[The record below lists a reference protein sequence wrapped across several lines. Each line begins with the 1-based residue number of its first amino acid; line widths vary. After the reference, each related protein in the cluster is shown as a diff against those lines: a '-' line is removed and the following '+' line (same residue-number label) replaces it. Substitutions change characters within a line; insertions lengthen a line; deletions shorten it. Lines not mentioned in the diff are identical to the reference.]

1 MGFLLWRSGAG
12 RNCAL
17 VATVCAPVLDCAL
30 DVLPDRFAPRPKI
43 RFIVSFTKQALMALK
58 RIAIVIGIAVAFTLG
73 LLGAIYLSLRSSET
87 RVPDI
92 VGKDRAA
99 AESTISSAGLNFR
112 VRATRPTSEAK
123 PDTVLIQLPHAGE
136 IVKVGQTVAVDISR
150 PTKEGETS
158 STSSNTNTDSKN
170 KQDNSNSTSA
180 NGNANDN
187 KSKRKPAN
195 KNANDNLNSNS
206 NRATNQNRNAN
217 RARNLNAN
225 ANPTG
230 TPTHSNQNAIPPPRG
245 NVNRSNTNTNSNRRA
260 PVTAPT
266 P

>member
-1 MGFLLWRSGAG
+1 MTALFGPGHIVTTWMGFLLWRSGAG
-12 RNCAL
+12 RNVAL
-17 VATVCAPVLDCAL
+17 VAAVCAPVLDCAL
-30 DVLPDRFAPRPKI
+30 DVLPDRFASRLT

-112 VRATRPTSEAK
+112 VRATRATSEAK

-150 PTKEGETS
+150 PTKEGEI
-158 STSSNTNTDSKN
+158 STAPTNANSDNEKKPENASAS
-170 KQDNSNSTSA
+170 NSNANTS
-180 NGNANDN
+180 DN
-187 KSKRKPAN
+187 KKKKPAN
-195 KNANDNLNSNS
+195 RNGNDNANSNLNRNA
-206 NRATNQNRNAN
+206 NRVANQNRNAN
-217 RARNLNAN
+217 ANRATAGNAN
-225 ANPTG
+225 ANSTE
-230 TPTHSNQNAIPPPRG
+230 TPAH
-245 NVNRSNTNTNSNRRA
+245 
-260 PVTAPT
+260 
-266 P
+266 